1 MVMQASDTKRTY
13 IVLAALIDD
22 FVIACADR
30 ATLDKFRG
38 RFLDERTGDPFILA
52 CCEIEHDLLAGTTT
66 KQYAEDIRRYPVHIR
81 RLGLLSLSYGATSRT
96 TFGGKLLGHSTR
108 SPFPTTLPWLPTRH
122 RWQSG
127 LSRQCYK
134 PGSGLCVL

>member
-1 MVMQASDTKRTY
+1 MAMQASDTKRTY

-38 RFLDERTGDPFILA
+38 RFLDERTEVLFILP
-52 CCEIEHDLLAGTTT
+52 CCEIERDLLAGTTT

-81 RLGLLSLSYGATSRT
+81 RLGLLSLSFCLPDNVWRKAPRTLHQIALSNYATLAANKAS
-96 TFGGKLLGHSTR
+96 
-108 SPFPTTLPWLPTRH
+108 
-122 RWQSG
+122 
-127 LSRQCYK
+127 
-134 PGSGLCVL
+134 